1 MMMMMGTEHSIFATS
16 GSYSERIVWLME
28 FHADVDI
35 WGHGVALCGLSTF
48 PKLNSPANQSW
59 AHVNMCETT
68 EGGITIWFDG
78 WARPFQWMPLSS
90 TSSSSGIVLVNK
102 SS

>member
-35 WGHGVALCGLSTF
+35 WGHQMALCGLSTF

-59 AHVNMCETT
+59 AHMNMCETT

-78 WARPFQWMPLSS
+78 WARDLFNGCPWVAPA
-90 TSSSSGIVLVNK
+90 VALV
-102 SS
+102 